1 MPDMNIQIQLTDNSP
16 EVLNALKIAV
26 ARALSEC
33 GENARSH
40 AYHNAPFKT
49 GNLRNS
55 ITHEEHEGGG
65 EYASYIGT
73 NVEYARAQELGTS
86 RGIRPKHY
94 LKNAVA
100 NNTAEYKNIIKD
112 SMRNV

>member
-1 MPDMNIQIQLTDNSP
+1 MADQNINIQVQITDNSP
-16 EVLNALKIAV
+16 EVLRAVGIAIR
-26 ARALSEC
+26 RALHSC

-55 ITHEEHEGGG
+55 ITHQTQGNTEI
-65 EYASYIGT
+65 IGT
-73 NVEYARAQELGTS
+73 NVEYALAQELGTS
-86 RGIRPKHY
+86 RGIRAKHY
-94 LKNAVA
+94 MKNAVA

-112 SMRNV
+112 SLINA